1 MLSRRTG
8 YNAQARVRL
17 SQGLRLRNY
26 HGTFH
31 QSSPTDL
38 ELGVIHAD
46 SAFAVSFDHW
56 SSRRGLNEREYAFLQ
71 CAVLYTTVRGERR
84 VRVMNVALQVAALA
98 GNVFRYADVDAT
110 VCFLAKECKASTSPL
125 HPCRAQTNCSI
136 AMSSLSS
143 HTLSNIRDGLTEKC
157 SCILL
162 AYRRNCAAATSP
174 SQVSYLL

>member
-1 MLSRRTG
+1 MSTLSRVLFRRTG

-71 CAVLYTTVRGERR
+71 CAVLYTTVSGERR

-110 VCFLAKECKASTSPL
+110 VCFLAKECKSSTS
-125 HPCRAQTNCSI
+125 HI
-136 AMSSLSS
+136 FMLSS
-143 HTLSNIRDGLTEKC
+143 IESSDSHVFFVFAHTIKYPRWSHGKVFL
-157 SCILL
+157 
-162 AYRRNCAAATSP
+162 YSP
-174 SQVSYLL
+174 RV